1 MSLCGR
7 LFAKWISW
15 VDTEPLEI
23 IREKTQLIEG
33 AYQRIVIRPTVHLG
47 VEERGGESAI
57 LHVTFEL
64 GHVDPIGGENAHGLV
79 ERRRQVPDPEDGA
92 GDTAHAR
99 RQERRD
105 GVRGAYPEAGSVVG
119 LVL

>member
-15 VDTEPLEI
+15 VDTEHLEI

-47 VEERGGESAI
+47 VEERGGESPI
-57 LHVTFEL
+57 LPVTFEP
-64 GHVDPIGGENAHGLV
+64 GPVDPIGGGTAHGLV
-79 ERRRQVPDPEDGA
+79 QRRRQVPHPKDQ
-92 GDTAHAR
+92 AR
-99 RQERRD
+99 PPTPAPPGQ
-105 GVRGAYPEAGSVVG
+105 PP
-119 LVL
+119 